1 MFDGCRA
8 CVASEPN
15 DTQPPVMLLD
25 SEDDDA
31 DEADPETISPDEW
44 AQLSELSAH
53 PVRARVNIVLKGSPT
68 GRKGSI
74 ASKADS
80 TANSFVPDE
89 ISSPE
94 PAGPAVER
102 SGAGQR
108 KEAGKKKKKKKKK
121 RRSDGSK
128 SAAGPTEKKSPH
140 SGKQSPQGDDSDV
153 SQSEA
158 VQAIG
163 QDEV

>member
-1 MFDGCRA
+1 
-8 CVASEPN
+8 
-15 DTQPPVMLLD
+15 MLLD

-108 KEAGKKKKKKKKK
+108 KEAGKKKKKKKK